1 MVGAVSGV
9 LLALGV
15 GLTGALGAAARYL
28 MVEWVARWWTHRI
41 PLATLIINLTGAFA
55 LGLATTALA
64 SPGALTARLLI
75 GAGFLGGYTT
85 FSALSFETLALHRRG
100 VTAYALFNAG
110 VSLVGGLAAAVLG
123 LALGLAL

>member
-1 MVGAVSGV
+1 MSGL

-15 GLTGALGAAARYL
+15 GLAGALGAAARYL

-55 LGLATTALA
+55 LGLATTALV
-64 SPGALTARLLI
+64 SPGALSARLLI

-85 FSALSFETLALHRRG
+85 FSTWSFETLALHRRG
-100 VTAYALFNAG
+100 VTTYAWLNAG
-110 VSLVGGLAAAVLG
+110 VSLVGGLVAAGLG
-123 LALGLAL
+123 MALGLAL